1 MNSIKISVIIPIYNS
16 EEYLDDC
23 IKSVLAQNYTN
34 FELLLINDGSTD
46 SSGKICDEYALTDTR
61 IKVFHQENA
70 GVSATRNLGI
80 QESIGEWLCF
90 IDSDDTVNN
99 KYLSDFILGRQLYD
113 YCDFVLQGF
122 LKPIN
127 NIKIQEAKLFRLND
141 FIELYELYPLGPVC
155 KLFNADILKQKKI
168 LFMQSLS
175 FGEDT
180 LFVLDYLAECKLILC
195 LDGNNYNY
203 NKVRNSLSTKI
214 LNYEQNLLLVTK
226 LQQKLHKLSL
236 NNNLIFFNLR
246 FPLGKLLRSIFTDFE
261 TKHQRKEK
269 LSFILSQFLLAYLFI
284 FRSAGLKGKI
294 FYILLKQGKISLIEF
309 IYRKLY
315 RYA

>member
-113 YCDFVLQGF
+113 Y
-122 LKPIN
+122 
-127 NIKIQEAKLFRLND
+127 
-141 FIELYELYPLGPVC
+141 
-155 KLFNADILKQKKI
+155 
-168 LFMQSLS
+168 
-175 FGEDT
+175 
-180 LFVLDYLAECKLILC
+180 
-195 LDGNNYNY
+195 
-203 NKVRNSLSTKI
+203 
-214 LNYEQNLLLVTK
+214 
-226 LQQKLHKLSL
+226 
-236 NNNLIFFNLR
+236 
-246 FPLGKLLRSIFTDFE
+246 
-261 TKHQRKEK
+261 
-269 LSFILSQFLLAYLFI
+269 
-284 FRSAGLKGKI
+284 
-294 FYILLKQGKISLIEF
+294 
-309 IYRKLY
+309 
-315 RYA
+315 